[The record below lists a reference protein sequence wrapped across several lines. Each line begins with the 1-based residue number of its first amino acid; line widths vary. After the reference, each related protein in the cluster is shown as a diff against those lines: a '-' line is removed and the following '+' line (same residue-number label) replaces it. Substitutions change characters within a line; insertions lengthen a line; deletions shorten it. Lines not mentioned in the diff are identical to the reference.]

1 MFTRNTGLRRTLL
14 IAAGMAVFL
23 AAGVAEAKNY
33 VLRYSDIGPPRGPRA
48 EALMWWAD
56 ELDKRTNGQV
66 KINFFWSQSLVKGKE
81 TLKAVGSGLA
91 EAGSIIGVY
100 TPADLPIWN
109 YANAPFGNEDTW
121 VGMRTWWELR
131 QTVPELRAESE
142 KKNVHILLN
151 FTTGPVDVLSRVKI
165 TDTAG
170 LAGKK
175 VRTTGGWTQLMEG
188 MGAVPVSIG
197 FGELYQALDR
207 GTIDATI
214 NYVPFVKSYKHYEVA
229 GYVLELKMGQLLGYG
244 AGINL
249 KLWKS
254 MPEDLRKI
262 ISEVSDEYMDVY
274 AEKYI
279 ADSDAAK
286 ADLMAGI
293 DGKKVEFISFSDDE
307 LDKMKAKAGTFTKE
321 WKETMA
327 KKGFDADGF
336 VAKFEAV
343 RAKYEQEVATKG
355 YPWQR

>member
-1 MFTRNTGLRRTLL
+1 MFRHIGSLRRTVVF
-14 IAAGMAVFL
+14 AAGTVLLL
-23 AAGVAEAKNY
+23 AAGAAQAKNY

-48 EALMWWAD
+48 QALMWWAD
-56 ELDKRTNGQV
+56 ELDKRTDGQV
-66 KINFFWSQSLVKGKE
+66 KIKFFWSQSLVKGKE

-91 EAGSIIGVY
+91 ETGTILGVY

-109 YANAPFGNEDTW
+109 YANAPFGNKDAW

-131 QTVPELRAESE
+131 QTVPEIRAETE
-142 KKNVHILLN
+142 KKNVHILFN
-151 FTTGPVDVLSRVKI
+151 NTTGPVDILSRVKI

-175 VRTTGGWTQLMEG
+175 IRTTGGWTQLLEAL
-188 MGAVPVSIG
+188 GAVPVSIG

-214 NYVPFVKSYKHYEVA
+214 NYIPFVKSYKHFEVA
-229 GYVLELKMGQLLGYG
+229 GYLLELKMGQLLGYG

-249 KLWKS
+249 KLWNS
-254 MPEDLRKI
+254 MPEDLRKT
-262 ISEVSDEYMDVY
+262 ISAVSDQYMDVY

-286 ADLMAGI
+286 ADLTAGI
-293 DGKKVEFISFSDDE
+293 DGKKVEFISFAPE
-307 LDKMKAKAGTFTKE
+307 EVAKMREKAGLFTAE

-327 KKGFDADGF
+327 KRGFDGAGF
-336 VAKFEAV
+336 IAKFEAV
-343 RAKYEQEVATKG
+343 RGKYENELETKG
-355 YPWQR
+355 YPWKR